1 MGESYT
7 VMKNLTLLTNPVIQS
22 IGLKLHDKDINPHE
36 YREYARLLGLYMGID
51 LSGRSILPTKKVIC
65 KTPLGSL
72 TSEVIDDNKIGIVN
86 VLRAGT
92 GMALGVGEAFPESC
106 IAFISAWRRQ
116 ENNTIIADTDYNRG
130 IEDLDKK
137 VVIITDP
144 ALASGSSILA
154 CIDVIHKKVKPKKI
168 IICCLHAATEGIK
181 NIRKEYPDIN
191 IYSVFG
197 PSDLNEKF
205 YIVNGPGDCGDR
217 SFNTK

>member
-1 MGESYT
+1 MGKGNI
-7 VMKNLTLLTNPVIQS
+7 VMTNFTLLNNPVVKN

-36 YREYARLLGLYMGID
+36 YRESARLLGLYMGID
-51 LSGRSILPTKKVIC
+51 LASRDILPTKKETT

-72 TSEVIDDNKIGIVN
+72 TSEITDEDKIGIVN

-92 GMALGVGEAFPESC
+92 TMALGMGEAFPNSC
-106 IAFISAWRRQ
+106 ISFISAWRRQ
-116 ENNTIIADTDYNRG
+116 EGDKIIADTDYNRG
-130 IEDLDKK
+130 IEDLDNK

-144 ALASGSSILA
+144 ALASGSSLLA
-154 CIDVIHKKVKPKKI
+154 CIDVIYKKVKPKKVL
-168 IICCLHAATEGIK
+168 ICCLHSATKGIK
-181 NIRKEYPDIN
+181 NIGKEYPDIN

-217 SFNTK
+217 CFGTK